1 MDGTLIGFNLPDS
14 KGNRYS
20 INSVSIDGYPME
32 GEEEVEKSKKVK
44 ENDMKF
50 DGSESVDEMIKG
62 N

>member
-32 GEEEVEKSKKVK
+32 GEEVETSKKVK
-44 ENDMKF
+44 VNDMKF